1 MGKLILAGFGTGIVS
16 AWLWSLA
23 AAQTAGTAPAPV
35 PAVSVPAATRPTDP
49 QALRRTPA
57 VEIFQ
62 KWSDTVVCVA
72 GPTVKDDRPPGD
84 EFFALPNMKPLEGRI
99 GTGFVIHEAG
109 YIVANA
115 HSAERIVA
123 HRALL
128 SDGKSYPAE
137 LIGSVHGQDLAL
149 LQVNAGRPLHAVQLA
164 RSGDVLIG
172 ETVIVVG
179 NPHGL
184 MRTCTVGV
192 IGAVGRASTLAD
204 VRGVTLRDL
213 IQSDAGINPGSSG
226 GPWFNIL
233 GEVLGM
239 TASMK
244 KDSENI
250 GFAISAATLRRTL
263 PDLLDVE
270 ARQAVTTGIAL
281 PADGPCQVTAV
292 QPGSPAATAGFAVG
306 DVITRFAERSTP
318 TVLDFH
324 LAMIGRRPEE
334 TVVAGVTRQGTAG
347 TISLTLGR
355 RPKPDGAALLQQK
368 LGLTAIPLDAE
379 KAKSTAMRVARG
391 VTVTAVDSNVF
402 QTAQHKPEPGD
413 VLARIDQIRPRDM
426 DHVGLLLDKVRPG
439 QFVSLVLLR
448 VKGNLATRLDLRT
461 RAR

>member
-1 MGKLILAGFGTGIVS
+1 MIPTGGKCGLVLAGVWGWCAS
-16 AWLWSLA
+16 AMLI
-23 AAQTAGTAPAPV
+23 GTALAQAAGAV
-35 PAVSVPAATRPTDP
+35 PDP
-49 QALRRTPA
+49 QALRRTPP

-62 KWSDTVVCVA
+62 KWSDAVVCVA

-99 GTGFVIHEAG
+99 GTGFIIHEAG
-109 YIVANA
+109 YIIANA
-115 HSAERIVA
+115 HAAERIVS
-123 HRALL
+123 HRAIL
-128 SDGKSYPAE
+128 SDGKVYPAE

-164 RSGDVLIG
+164 KSGDVLIG
-172 ETVIVVG
+172 ETVIVIG

-184 MRTCTVGV
+184 MRTCTTGV
-192 IGAVGRASTLAD
+192 ISAVRRASALAD

-226 GPWFNIL
+226 GPWFNVL

-250 GFAISAATLRRTL
+250 GFAISAATLRRAI

-270 ARQAVTTGIAL
+270 ARQGMATGITL
-281 PADGPCQVTAV
+281 PADGLCQVTAV

-306 DVITRFAERSTP
+306 DVITKLAQRPTP

-324 LAMIGRRPEE
+324 LALVGRRPDE
-334 TVVAGVTRQGTAG
+334 TVTAGVTRQGTAG

-355 RPKPDGAALLQQK
+355 RPKPDGAALLQQR
-368 LGLTAIPLDAE
+368 LGLTAVPLDAE
-379 KAKSTAMRVARG
+379 KAKATAMRVARG
-391 VTVTAVDSNVF
+391 VTITAVDSTVF
-402 QTAQHKPEPGD
+402 QTAEHKPEPGD
-413 VLARIDQIRPRDM
+413 VLARIDQIRPRDL
-426 DHVGLLLDKVRPG
+426 DHLGLLLDKVQSG
-439 QFVSLVLLR
+439 QPVSLVLLR
-448 VKGNLATRLDLRT
+448 VQGNVATRIDLRT
-461 RAR
+461 PAR